1 MDSRDIKENPVIST
15 GYLEDMFKMQKHLID
30 HYIGIE
36 GLPQYPIN
44 VNKKANQTILKDFTG
59 RVTEELAEAMESLLI
74 VKELTLHNRYWFHN
88 YNIDDYQ
95 SSLNHLQNFGE
106 EIADAIHFYLE
117 LLIFANIGVEDLL
130 GFVKAKFK
138 QYEQGSNEDSLN
150 FLKYI
155 GHKQYVVNRYQ
166 DELWPSLLFNKI
178 NVLRPIEEGEVEQVD
193 DIRYYEAGSKIDMSH
208 INVLKCVLWD
218 ITYHLNIARNFL
230 KNKPWKQS
238 QMMTSEIQYQEELVH
253 GFLNFLGF
261 LQMTVVDVEQ
271 IYFLYFKKNH
281 INQFRIKTKY

>member
-1 MDSRDIKENPVIST
+1 MDSRDIKENPVIHT
-15 GYLEDMFKMQKHLID
+15 GFLEDMYKMQKNLID
-30 HYIGIE
+30 HYIKIE

-44 VNKKANQTILKDFTG
+44 VNKKSNQVILKDFTG
-59 RVTEELAEAMESLLI
+59 RVIEELAEGMESLMI
-74 VKELTLHNRYWFHN
+74 VRQNTLKNRYWLNN
-88 YNIDDYQ
+88 YNNDEYNN
-95 SSLNHLQNFGE
+95 SLNHLQNFGE
-106 EIADAIHFYLE
+106 ELADAIHFYLE

-130 GFVKAKFK
+130 GFVESKYK
-138 QYEQGSNEDSLN
+138 QKPQEGEDALN

-155 GHKQYVVNRYQ
+155 GHKQYVINRYYQ
-166 DELWPSLLFNKI
+166 NMEPEPLFNHV
-178 NVLRPIEEGEVEQVD
+178 NVLKPIEDKEVEIKD
-193 DIRYYEAGSKIDMSH
+193 DIRYYQAGSKIN
-208 INVLKCVLWD
+208 IAQIGVLKKVLWD
-218 ITYHLNIARNFL
+218 ITYHMNIARNFL

-261 LQMTVVDVEQ
+261 LQMTVVDAEQ